1 MPYLRI
7 PRGTGHHTEPHL
19 SLNQPTFWGFGPS
32 WGVPQSFKAHRGL
45 CPTFSP
51 YDLTQSEAVVGP
63 ARSKSQNMP
72 PAMVGPSVGPH
83 IYGSPALLHVP
94 MRISKWS
101 PRGSNGGA
109 QVVGWAPSRRPQ
121 ATVWWCL
128 ALAAS
133 ATSSSCGCGV
143 QHCGCHQLF
152 TGTFNC
158 SQCMGLCG
166 PHTLWGFMVVCC
178 MYDTLWGYMVLYHSM
193 VLMVLCGVHSQ
204 VIR

>member
-1 MPYLRI
+1 M
-7 PRGTGHHTEPHL
+7 

-133 ATSSSCGCGV
+133 ATSSSCGRGECSIAGATNSSQAHSTAHSVWGCVGPTHCGV
-143 QHCGCHQLF
+143 LW
-152 TGTFNC
+152 
-158 SQCMGLCG
+158 LC
-166 PHTLWGFMVVCC
+166 VVC
-178 MYDTLWGYMVLYHSM
+178 MI
-193 VLMVLCGVHSQ
+193 LCGVIWYCII
-204 VIR
+204 VWC